1 MYKTITCSL
10 ILLAPCPLLAQDR
23 EIPQDVLQTYE
34 ARQALLRDSVLGPL
48 NLGVKVTNRVA
59 VLWGPVASVE
69 IADRAVTLLQQLP
82 GLVAVRNELDIDPD
96 LNLPLYLPDTLP
108 QSRQRMK
115 PGPSPVTLT
124 NRNLD
129 KAGVT
134 GVDRERI
141 TAALESV
148 VRRPDEARKA
158 EEAVEAEE

>member
-1 MYKTITCSL
+1 MHICY
-10 ILLAPCPLLAQDR
+10 
-23 EIPQDVLQTYE
+23 
-34 ARQALLRDSVLGPL
+34 LGSISE
-48 NLGVKVTNRVA
+48 GFEKYNRCRRRFWETA
-59 VLWGPVASVE
+59 
-69 IADRAVTLLQQLP
+69 
-82 GLVAVRNELDIDPD
+82 
-96 LNLPLYLPDTLP
+96 
-108 QSRQRMK
+108 
-115 PGPSPVTLT
+115 